1 MLDMKKYIL
10 LCTALLGGCGLIS
23 AKSTADIQND
33 SLAASSRIITL
44 DNGNV
49 TTSRPS
55 AEAIQ
60 RISTFLYDQYRN
72 AQDPGAPYFLF
83 MSKEENLMMGLG
95 GVVRMRGWYDWGNI
109 MPGNAFIPYQIPMQ
123 HDPANNK
130 KLGITPAGTALFFR
144 VIGNNRLLG
153 QYQAY
158 IEANFN
164 GSGSEHNFHLKKAYV
179 IVRDFT
185 VGYASSTFPDPAAC
199 PSTVDSQ
206 GPNNKMDR
214 TSVLVRY
221 MPRITKNILA
231 AVSIE
236 NPQNYI
242 SADGIKTQSRDSY
255 IPDFAAMVQ
264 YDWGHLSSQ
273 HVRLSAIYRSLPYR
287 NLVNGTNHNMAGWGV
302 QLSSVNHPIDPLTLY
317 LTFNYGA
324 GYEGMGGDL
333 LVGNC
338 DLIGDPDR
346 PGYMY
351 APRAFGWCAGV
362 QYNFRPN
369 LYMTLIASQS
379 RMLPSKAID
388 ADQYKYGLLGTV
400 NIFWNPLPR
409 VMLGAEF
416 DIAKRQNFSR
426 AHDYSRRVGI
436 VGQLSF

>member
-1 MLDMKKYIL
+1 MKKLIL
-10 LCTALLGGCGLIS
+10 IAIFLLTGHICS
-23 AKSTADIQND
+23 NAKSLVDVQND
-33 SLAASSRIITL
+33 SLATASRV
-44 DNGNV
+44 V
-49 TTSRPS
+49 TIEGGKVSSSRPS
-55 AEAIQ
+55 PEAVQ
-60 RISTFLYDQYRN
+60 RITTFLYDQYRN

-83 MSKEENLMMGLG
+83 MSKDENLMMGIG

-109 MPGNAFIPYQIPMQ
+109 MPGNAFIPYQIPIQ

-130 KLGITPAGTALFFR
+130 KLGCTPAGTALFFR
-144 VIGNNRLLG
+144 IIGKNNILG
-153 QYQAY
+153 DYQAY

-164 GSGSEHNFHLKKAYV
+164 GGGSEHNFHLKKAYV
-179 IVRDFT
+179 MARDFT

-199 PSTVDSQ
+199 PSTVDAQ

-221 MPRITKNILA
+221 MPRLSENLLA
-231 AVSIE
+231 AVSVE
-236 NPQNYI
+236 NPQSYI
-242 SADGIKTQSRDSY
+242 SADGINTMTRDSY
-255 IPDFAAMVQ
+255 IPDFAAMLQ
-264 YDWGHLSSQ
+264 YDWGHMSSQ

-287 NLVNGTNHNMAGWGV
+287 NLVNGTNHNKAGWGV
-302 QLSSVNHPIDPLTLY
+302 QLYSVNHPIDPLTLY

-333 LVGNC
+333 LVGGC

-346 PGYMY
+346 AGYMY
-351 APRAFGWCAGV
+351 APRAFGWCAGI

-369 LYMTLIASQS
+369 LYMTVIASQS

-388 ADQYKYGLLGTV
+388 PDQYKYGLLGTV

-416 DIAKRQNFSR
+416 DMGKRQNFSH
-426 AHDYSRRVGI
+426 AHDYSRRFGI